1 MNSEVTV
8 QDGQVVT
15 MEYTLRV
22 DGETIDTSEGYKPI
36 EFLQGAGSIIPGL
49 ERELYGMKVGESK
62 EVSVQA
68 KDGYGEID
76 PAAFVSVP
84 REQFPPNIRLEVGV
98 ALSVHD
104 NNGNPMHAT
113 IHEVNEE
120 DVKLNFNH
128 PLAGKDL
135 LFSVTIAGL
144 RQASEDELAHKHIH
158 QDDGH

>member
-1 MNSEVTV
+1 MNNELTI
-8 QDGQVVT
+8 QDGHVVT

-36 EFLQGAGSIIPGL
+36 EFIQGAGSIIPGL
-49 ERELYGMKVGESK
+49 ERELYGLKVGDSK
-62 EVSVQA
+62 DVSVQA

-84 REQFPPNIRLEVGV
+84 REQFPPTIQLEVGV

-113 IHEVNEE
+113 IHEVSDEA
-120 DVKLNFNH
+120 VKLNFNH

-135 LFSVTIAGL
+135 MFSVTIADL
-144 RQASEDELAHKHIH
+144 REATEEDLASQSVVSDDES
-158 QDDGH
+158 